1 MKTLLRYL
9 FLLCFNIL
17 LPAVHS
23 QCIKDQQQSLLHLKK
38 SLQFDQRSYSS
49 TKVISWDSST
59 DCCSWVGVNCTSN
72 GHVVGLDL
80 SSETI
85 SGGIDNASSLFHL
98 QHLQRLNLADNYFG
112 YGTRIPSAIGKL
124 VNLRYLNLS
133 YNNGYSGKI
142 PIEISRLTRLVVL
155 DISQSVYHLEAPN
168 ISILFQNLTQLAE
181 LYFDQVDLSAVGAD
195 WSQAISSS
203 LPNLRVLSLSY
214 CHLSGPIDQ
223 SLAKLQSLSVIG
235 LGGNEIS
242 GPIPGFFANFSKLTS
257 LTLSGCRLNGT
268 FPNEIFQVPTLETIY
283 LGSNYE
289 LGGSLPEFP
298 KNNGSLR
305 SLILRQTNFSG
316 SLPESIGNLKMLSMI
331 NLSNCSFHGSIPSS
345 LFSLPLLS
353 QLNLSHNQF
362 SGELAF
368 SNVSSNL
375 VTLDLSFNNLEGQ
388 MPVSIFNFRGLESL
402 RLSSNNF
409 SAFPFNGPQ
418 QLKNLTYIDLS
429 YNSLLSLYNGTDSSY
444 SSFPQLAFLY
454 LASNKLRTIPYFLRN
469 QSTLSSVDLSE
480 NHIQGKIPDWIWSAN
495 LLYTLNLS
503 CNYLVALEAPLFHST
518 VETLD
523 LHSNQL
529 QGKIPIFLPYAKY
542 LDYSRNNFS
551 SIPSNIGNI
560 LTNTLFFS
568 LSINNLHGLIPASI
582 CNALYLQILNL
593 SNNSLTG
600 MIPQCLTAMRDLSV
614 LNLARNNLTG
624 SISNVEVTEDS
635 SLQILEIGGNQL
647 GGKVPKS
654 LAKCTMLEVLNIG
667 NNNITDSFPCLL
679 KNISTLRVLILRSN
693 NFYGG
698 IECLNTNGTWPELQI
713 IDLAHNNFSGE
724 IQGILWRTWREMMA
738 TENGS
743 LSTILVGS
751 HKKRKPLKW
760 ISCNEPEQSCLSYPN
775 SGSSYAPESCFPT
788 IRQCYDALG
797 DLSSAYDGSS
807 YADDGSLKYG
817 VSVTVT
823 SKGFEMELVKI
834 LSIFTLIDFSSN
846 NFRGPIP
853 KEMGEFKSLR
863 VLNLSRNAFTGEIP
877 SSFGNMQVLE
887 SLDLSQNKLS
897 GHIPPQLVKLT
908 SLASLNLSYNQLIGR
923 IPTGNQFSTFVND
936 SFTGNKGLWGFP
948 LTVDTKEGFPPPPTV
963 NGRPPNYGRHR
974 EVNWDLIIVEIG
986 FTFGFGVAIG
996 SLVLCKR
1003 WSKWYYRAM
1012 YNILLKIFPQLE
1024 ERIGIHR
1031 RHVYINQRWWRR

>member
-1 MKTLLRYL
+1 MKTLLHYL

-17 LPAVHS
+17 RPAVHS
-23 QCIKDQQQSLLHLKK
+23 QCINDQQQSLLHLKK
-38 SLQFDQRSYSS
+38 SLQFDQPSS
-49 TKVISWDSST
+49 LISWNSST
-59 DCCSWVGVNCTSN
+59 DCCSWVGVTCTSD

-80 SSETI
+80 SSKT
-85 SGGIDNASSLFHL
+85 
-98 QHLQRLNLADNYFG
+98 
-112 YGTRIPSAIGKL
+112 
-124 VNLRYLNLS
+124 
-133 YNNGYSGKI
+133 
-142 PIEISRLTRLVVL
+142 
-155 DISQSVYHLEAPN
+155 
-168 ISILFQNLTQLAE
+168 
-181 LYFDQVDLSAVGAD
+181 
-195 WSQAISSS
+195 
-203 LPNLRVLSLSY
+203 
-214 CHLSGPIDQ
+214 
-223 SLAKLQSLSVIG
+223 
-235 LGGNEIS
+235 IS
-242 GPIPGFFANFSKLTS
+242 GPIPGSFANFSNLRVLDLSRNNISSPIPGSFASFSNLRVLGLSWNNISGTVPRFFANFSKLTS
-257 LTLSGCRLNGT
+257 LRLSGCRLNGT
-268 FPNEIFQVPTLETIY
+268 FPNEIFQVPTLETVY

-316 SLPESIGNLKMLSMI
+316 SLPESIGNLKMLSTI
-331 NLSNCSFHGSIPSS
+331 DLSNCSFHGSIPSL

-388 MPVSIFNFRGLESL
+388 ISVSIFNFQGLQSL
-402 RLSSNNF
+402 NLSSNNF
-409 SAFPFNGPQ
+409 TAFLFNGPQ
-418 QLKNLTYIDLS
+418 QLKNLTNIDLS

-444 SSFPQLAFLY
+444 SSFPQIDSLNLA
-454 LASNKLRTIPYFLRN
+454 ANKLGTIPYFLRD
-469 QSTLSSVDLSE
+469 QFALSSVDLSE
-480 NHIQGKIPDWIWSAN
+480 NHIRGKIPDWIWSSN
-495 LLYTLNLS
+495 QLSTLNLS
-503 CNYLVALEAPLFHST
+503 CNYLVALDAPLPNST
-518 VETLD
+518 VETVD

-529 QGKIPIFLPYAKY
+529 QGKIPTFPPYAKY

-551 SIPSNIGNI
+551 SIPLNIGDF
-560 LTNTLFFS
+560 LTKTLFFS
-568 LSINNLHGLIPASI
+568 LSKNNLHGLIPASI
-582 CNALYLQILNL
+582 CNASNLQILNL
-593 SNNSLTG
+593 SNNSLSG
-600 MIPQCLTAMRDLSV
+600 MIPQCLTAMRHLSV

-635 SLQILEIGGNQL
+635 SLQILDIGGNQL
-647 GGKVPKS
+647 DGKVPKS

-724 IQGILWRTWREMMA
+724 IQGILWRTWRKMMA

-743 LSTILVGS
+743 PSTIL
-751 HKKRKPLKW
+751 
-760 ISCNEPEQSCLSYPN
+760 
-775 SGSSYAPESCFPT
+775 SGNAVSSYAIESCKQPFN
-788 IRQCYDALG
+788 RRCYGRVDDRA
-797 DLSSAYDGSS
+797 SYAYDGSS
-807 YADDGSLKYG
+807 LEYG
-817 VSVTVT
+817 VSVIVT

-834 LSIFTLIDFSSN
+834 ISIFTLIDFSSN
-846 NFRGPIP
+846 NFSGPIP

-877 SSFGNMQVLE
+877 SSFSNMRVLE

-897 GHIPPQLVKLT
+897 GCIPPQLAELT
-908 SLASLNLSYNQLIGR
+908 FLSFLDLSYNQLVGK
-923 IPTGNQFSTFVND
+923 IPTSNQFSTFPPS
-936 SFTGNKGLWGFP
+936 SFTGNKGLQRFP
-948 LTVDTKEGFPPPPTV
+948 LTVDNKAGFPPPSTV
-963 NGRPPNYGRHR
+963 NGRSPDSGHHH
-974 EVNWDLIIVEIG
+974 EVNWDLISAEIG
-986 FTFGFGVAIG
+986 FIVGFGVAVG

-1031 RHVYINQRWWRR
+1031 KHVHINQR